1 MGMRLGGGNQTGF
14 TSGPGGAPPP
24 YSSDEP
30 NPFSF
35 MPYKAEEPAPPSKAE
50 EGWGKKKKK
59 GEKNKIA
66 QTPRTGKDAEN
77 QGGQSDQSTSGQ
89 ANLPPS
95 IKDRLNNL

>member
-1 MGMRLGGGNQTGF
+1 MPGF

-35 MPYKAEEPAPPSKAE
+35 MPYKAEEPTPPSKAE

-66 QTPRTGKDAEN
+66 QTPRTGKDAEVRFLDLGF
-77 QGGQSDQSTSGQ
+77 QFQSC
-89 ANLPPS
+89 LVV
-95 IKDRLNNL
+95 I